1 MKCAKCLILLTAV
14 ACVLSGC
21 RKSDAQ
27 FSQTYY
33 GAFDTVVALTTCA
46 PDRAAFDRIASDF
59 SDRLFALHAA
69 FDRYQ
74 PHPGVNGLYALNAA
88 GGQWVE
94 VEPELYD
101 LLLKCREWRAL
112 GGERVN
118 PALGNLFELWHRF
131 RDAGEGVPS
140 PEALEAAAGHSDFS
154 ALELEGGRARLS
166 DPEVTLDLGAVAKG
180 YAAGLLGELV
190 SGTTDCY
197 LIDAGGNVVAGR
209 KPGGAWRVGVRNPD
223 GGDVLAVLNLTDAC
237 AVTSGDYQ
245 RYYEVD
251 GVRYHHLI
259 DPDTR
264 MPGHFMRQV
273 TVLAGDSGY
282 ADYLSTL
289 LFLSPPGDALALAE
303 ALEGVEAIFVLND
316 GTIQRT
322 SGVGGLVSG

>member
-1 MKCAKCLILLTAV
+1 MKCAKCLILLTTV
-14 ACVLSGC
+14 AMLLSGC
-21 RKSDAQ
+21 RRGEQQ
-27 FSQTYY
+27 FSQTYFE
-33 GAFDTVVALTTCA
+33 AFDTIVTLTAYA
-46 PDRAAFDRIASDF
+46 PDRARFDRIASAF
-59 SDRLFALHAA
+59 SARLNALHAA
-69 FDRYQ
+69 FDRYR

-101 LLLKCREWRAL
+101 LLLKCREWSAV

-118 PALGNLFELWHRF
+118 PALGNLFELWRQF
-131 RDAGEGVPS
+131 RDAGVGVPS
-140 PEALEAAAGHSDFS
+140 REALEAAASHSDFS
-154 ALELEGGRARLS
+154 ALELEGGRARLR

-190 SGTTDCY
+190 SGMTEYY
-197 LIDAGGNVVAGR
+197 LIDAGGNVVAGK
-209 KPGGAWRVGVRNPD
+209 KPGGAWRIGVQNPD
-223 GGDVLAVLNLTDAC
+223 GGDVPIVLNLADTS

-264 MPGHFMRQV
+264 MPARFMRQA
-273 TVLAGDSGY
+273 TVIAGNSGY

-289 LFLSPPGDALALAE
+289 LFLSPPADALALAE
-303 ALEGVEAIFVLND
+303 RLEGVEAVFVLND

-322 SGVGGLVSG
+322 TGVGGLVSG